1 MTNNEPFVA
10 IEDLANHFA
19 VSVSTIRSWV
29 RQGHIPKNTYIKIGN
44 TYRFDKTRVSDALT
58 SLNVDLEGP
67 SVKYNEH
74 DDRQLEFDFTA
85 DEDV

>member
-29 RQGHIPKNTYIKIGN
+29 RQGHIPKNTYIKIF
-44 TYRFDKTRVSDALT
+44 Y
-58 SLNVDLEGP
+58 
-67 SVKYNEH
+67 
-74 DDRQLEFDFTA
+74 
-85 DEDV
+85 

>member
-58 SLNVDLEGP
+58 SPV
-67 SVKYNEH
+67 SIH
-74 DDRQLEFDFTA
+74 I
-85 DEDV
+85 

>member
-1 MTNNEPFVA
+1 MTNNTPFVA

-67 SVKYNEH
+67 VVKYEEH

>member
-29 RQGHIPKNTYIKIGN
+29 RQGHIPKNTY
-44 TYRFDKTRVSDALT
+44 RFDKTRVSDALT

-67 SVKYNEH
+67 SVKHEEH